1 MYLYP
6 KHLYELKYQFLMKN
20 LENTGVKRLIDPKAL
35 IEYSDTMNM
44 MFAIILMITIQN
56 ETEKS

>member
-56 ETEKS
+56 ETENS

>member
-1 MYLYP
+1 
-6 KHLYELKYQFLMKN
+6 MKN
-20 LENTGVKRLIDPKAL
+20 LGNAGVKRLIDPKAL

-44 MFAIILMITIQN
+44 IFAIILMITIQN